1 MFPICVQKAIKV
13 LFLGAFCPIC
23 NKSETKS
30 YKSAIYLSVK
40 FLTLHRNP
48 CELEINIKNIN
59 NNFLIINPKQK
70 GMKKV
75 FTLIAGMLLVSSLT
89 FAQKKWT
96 NIVVQGDMEGDM
108 PAYTTLD
115 EMEEGGVLID
125 GQKWNSF
132 WCHEFPQN
140 QIGEEQFQGT
150 ATIVEDALVEG
161 NHCARVI
168 ARSEA
173 IADSCENKTVANG
186 SLASWDC
193 QFFIFATEPIP
204 EGKLVR
210 MTLDVRAE
218 KEGSFETQA
227 HWAPGDYNHYVMF
240 GNVNVTTAWQTV
252 VVETQVIAD
261 QVKEGDGKAF
271 QSVAFNLS
279 TNKEGNVFYFDN
291 VKLEIKDESDKP
303 DTEDFINFLR
313 KGTLTDDQVFDN
325 FSTFTGRMGST
336 NKDEKAEVIND
347 PKDGQPALTVQ
358 TIAWN
363 AEVALKDSLGN
374 DSIDTETGEIV
385 YAKYVI
391 NEVGDTILS
400 SISSDNKSFD
410 DWRTQFFVS
419 VNHKFK
425 AGEPI
430 KFKMWV
436 RAERVDGEALE
447 DPISLDTQVHT
458 TPGGYIHWSFVGSI
472 NDITEEWQEFEF
484 GYDDE
489 NPQTIP
495 SEGKGGQTIAFNCN
509 KNKDVAVN
517 IYFRFEELAF
527 NEGKVED
534 NERVLAS
541 SDAAFSVGTNQDGIG
556 EGKLDLT
563 EAMKVL
569 EIDNF
574 DSYIDNAKMKVQA
587 LDPETE
593 DIRYEDVDLT
603 AGAFVNAEG
612 FWQESEDNSIIL
624 EIDEDNTG
632 NGILAF
638 ITTNNGVTVDAKGI
652 ATKFAFEKDGWR
664 YLFNVTLLDPEAYER
679 YLGISEV
686 NVAPKANVIYDLMGR
701 QLTKTGKGLYII
713 NGKKVLMK

>member
-13 LFLGAFCPIC
+13 LLLGAFCPIC

-96 NIVVQGDMEGDM
+96 NVVVHGDMEGDM
-108 PAYTTLD
+108 PAYTAVD
-115 EMEEGGVLID
+115 QMFVDGEAVEGAA
-125 GQKWNSF
+125 WNSF

-173 IADSCENKTVANG
+173 IADSCENKTEANG

-303 DTEDFINFLR
+303 ETEDFINFLR

-374 DSIDTETGEIV
+374 DSIDQDTGEPV
-385 YAKYVI
+385 FAKYVI
-391 NEVGDTILS
+391 NEAGDTILGGS
-400 SISSDNKSFD
+400 YGSFD

-541 SDAAFSVGTNQDGIG
+541 SDAVFSVGTYQDGIG

-574 DSYIDNAKMKVQA
+574 DRYIDNAKMKVQA

-593 DIRYEDVDLT
+593 DIRFEDVDLT
-603 AGAFVNAEG
+603 AGANVNAAG
-612 FWQESEDNSIIL
+612 YWQESDANSIIL

-664 YLFNVTLLDPEAYER
+664 YLFNVTMLDPDAYER

>member
-1 MFPICVQKAIKV
+1 M
-13 LFLGAFCPIC
+13 
-23 NKSETKS
+23 
-30 YKSAIYLSVK
+30 
-40 FLTLHRNP
+40 HRNP

-261 QVKEGDGKAF
+261 QVKESDGKAF

-374 DSIDTETGEIV
+374 DSIDQDTGEIV

-541 SDAAFSVGTNQDGIG
+541 SDAVFSVGTNMDGMG

-569 EIDNF
+569 EIEDF
-574 DSYIDNAKMKVQA
+574 ASYIDNTKMKVQA

-593 DIRYEDVDLT
+593 DIRFEDVDLT
-603 AGAFVNAEG
+603 AGANVNAAG
-612 FWQESEDNSIIL
+612 YWQESDANSIIL

-664 YLFNVTLLDPEAYER
+664 YLFNVTMLDPDAYER

>member
-13 LFLGAFCPIC
+13 LLLGAFCPIC

-173 IADSCENKTVANG
+173 IADSCENKTEANG

-303 DTEDFINFLR
+303 ETEDFINFLR

-374 DSIDTETGEIV
+374 DSIDQDTGEPV
-385 YAKYVI
+385 FAKYVI
-391 NEVGDTILS
+391 NEAGDTILGGS
-400 SISSDNKSFD
+400 YGSFD

-472 NDITEEWQEFEF
+472 NDIDENWQELEF

-489 NPQTIP
+489 NPQTVP
-495 SEGKGGQTIAFNCN
+495 AEGKGGQTIAFNCN
-509 KNKDVAVN
+509 KNKDVPVN

-527 NEGKVED
+527 NEGNVTD

-541 SDAAFSVGTNQDGIG
+541 SDAIMYVGTNQDGMG
-556 EGKLDLT
+556 AGQLDLT

-574 DSYIDNAKMKVQA
+574 DSYIDNNKMKVQV
-587 LDPETE
+587 LDPET
-593 DIRYEDVDLT
+593 DDVKYEDVDLT
-603 AGAFVNAEG
+603 AGANINADG
-612 FWQESEDNSIIL
+612 YWQESDANAIIL

-638 ITTNNGVTVDAKGI
+638 NTTNNGVTLDEKGI

-664 YLFNVTLLDPEAYER
+664 YLFNVNIVDPDTYER
-679 YLGISEV
+679 YQGISEV
-686 NVAPKANVIYDLMGR
+686 NVAPKANVIFDLMGR
-701 QLTKTGKGLYII
+701 QLTKAGKGLYIM
-713 NGKKVLMK
+713 NGKKVLVK

>member
-1 MFPICVQKAIKV
+1 
-13 LFLGAFCPIC
+13 
-23 NKSETKS
+23 
-30 YKSAIYLSVK
+30 
-40 FLTLHRNP
+40 
-48 CELEINIKNIN
+48 
-59 NNFLIINPKQK
+59 
-70 GMKKV
+70 MKKA

-96 NIVVQGDMEGDM
+96 NVVVHGDMEGDM
-108 PAYTTLD
+108 PAYTAVD
-115 EMEEGGVLID
+115 QMFVDGGAVEGAA
-125 GQKWNSF
+125 WNSF

-140 QIGEEQFQGT
+140 EIGEEQFQGT

-173 IADSCENKTVANG
+173 VADSCENKTKNG
-186 SLASWDC
+186 EALASWDC

-204 EGKLVR
+204 VGKLVR

-303 DTEDFINFLR
+303 ETEDFINFLR

-374 DSIDTETGEIV
+374 DSIDQDTGEPV
-385 YAKYVI
+385 FAKYVI
-391 NEVGDTILS
+391 NEAGDTILGGS
-400 SISSDNKSFD
+400 YGSFD

-472 NDITEEWQEFEF
+472 NDITEEWQEFQF

-541 SDAAFSVGTNQDGIG
+541 SDAVFSVGTYQDGIG

-574 DSYIDNAKMKVQA
+574 DRYIDNAKMKVQA

-593 DIRYEDVDLT
+593 DIRFEDVDLT
-603 AGAFVNAEG
+603 AGANVNAAG
-612 FWQESEDNSIIL
+612 YWQESDANSIIL

-664 YLFNVTLLDPEAYER
+664 YLFNVTMLDPEAYER

>member
-1 MFPICVQKAIKV
+1 M
-13 LFLGAFCPIC
+13 
-23 NKSETKS
+23 
-30 YKSAIYLSVK
+30 
-40 FLTLHRNP
+40 HRNP

-75 FTLIAGMLLVSSLT
+75 FTLIVGMLLVSSLT

-115 EMEEGGVLID
+115 EMFVGGEAVEGAA
-125 GQKWNSF
+125 WNSF

-140 QIGEEQFQGT
+140 EIGEEQFQGT
-150 ATIVEDALVEG
+150 ATIVEDDLLEG

-173 IADSCENKTVANG
+173 IADSCENKTVPDG
-186 SLASWDC
+186 STSLASWDC

-204 EGKLVR
+204 EGKLVK
-210 MTLDVRAE
+210 MTLKVRAE
-218 KEGSFETQA
+218 KAGSFETQA
-227 HWAPGDYNHYVMF
+227 HWGPGDYNYYVMF
-240 GNVNVTTAWQTV
+240 GNVNVTTEWQTV
-252 VVETQVIAD
+252 EVETTVTAD
-261 QVKEGDGKAF
+261 QVQAGNGKAF

-279 TNKEGNVFYFDN
+279 TNTAGNVFYFDD

-303 DTEDFINFLR
+303 ETEDFINFLR
-313 KGTLTDDQVFDN
+313 KGTFTDDQVFDN
-325 FSTFTGRMGST
+325 FSTFTGRMGKT
-336 NKDEKAEVIND
+336 NADEKAVVVND

-374 DSIDTETGEIV
+374 DSIDQDTGEPV
-385 YAKYVI
+385 FAKYVI
-391 NEVGDTILS
+391 NEAGDTILGGS
-400 SISSDNKSFD
+400 YGSFD

-472 NDITEEWQEFEF
+472 NDINEEWQEFEF

-541 SDAAFSVGTNQDGIG
+541 SDAVFSVGTNQDGIG

-574 DSYIDNAKMKVQA
+574 DRYIDNAKMKVQA

-593 DIRYEDVDLT
+593 DIRFEDVDLT
-603 AGAFVNAEG
+603 AGANVNAAG
-612 FWQESEDNSIIL
+612 YWQESDANSIIL

-664 YLFNVTLLDPEAYER
+664 YLFNVTMLDPEAYER

-701 QLTKTGKGLYII
+701 QLTKTGKGLYIM

>member
-1 MFPICVQKAIKV
+1 
-13 LFLGAFCPIC
+13 
-23 NKSETKS
+23 
-30 YKSAIYLSVK
+30 
-40 FLTLHRNP
+40 
-48 CELEINIKNIN
+48 
-59 NNFLIINPKQK
+59 
-70 GMKKV
+70 MKKV

-96 NIVVQGDMEGDM
+96 NIVVQGDMEGEM
-108 PAYTTLD
+108 PAYTAVD
-115 EMEEGGVLID
+115 QMFVDGGAVEGAA
-125 GQKWNSF
+125 WNSF

-140 QIGEEQFQGT
+140 EIGEEQFQGT
-150 ATIVEDALVEG
+150 ATIVEDPLNAS

-173 IADSCENKTVANG
+173 IADSCENKTVPNG
-186 SLASWDC
+186 STSLASWDC

-261 QVKEGDGKAF
+261 QVKESEGKAF

-291 VKLEIKDESDKP
+291 VKLEIKD
-303 DTEDFINFLR
+303 DTTGPELDTFINFLR
-313 KGTLTDDQVFDN
+313 KGTLSDDQVFDN
-325 FSTFTGRMGST
+325 FSTFTARQGKTS
-336 NKDEKAEVIND
+336 KDEKAEVTND
-347 PKDGQPALTVQ
+347 PKDGLPVMCVQ
-358 TIAWN
+358 TVAWN
-363 AEVALKDSLGN
+363 TYVALKDSLGK
-374 DSIDTETGEIV
+374 DSLDADSNLVYNKYLIV
-385 YAKYVI
+385 D
-391 NEVGDTILS
+391 GDTILS
-400 SISSDNKSFD
+400 SVEKDNKAFN
-410 DWRTQFFVS
+410 DWQTQFFVS

-425 AGEPI
+425 ASE
-430 KFKMWV
+430 KFRFKMAV
-436 RAERVDGEALE
+436 RAERVDGQALE
-447 DPISLDTQVHT
+447 EPISLDTQVHT

-472 NDITEEWQEFEF
+472 NDIDENWQELEF

-489 NPQTIP
+489 NPQTVP
-495 SEGKGGQTIAFNCN
+495 AEGKGGQTIAFNCN
-509 KNKDVAVN
+509 KNKEVPVN

-527 NEGKVED
+527 NEGNVTD

-541 SDAAFSVGTNQDGIG
+541 SDAVFSVGTNMDGMG

-569 EIDNF
+569 EIEDF
-574 DSYIDNAKMKVQA
+574 ASYIDNTKMKVQA

-593 DIRYEDVDLT
+593 DINFVDVDLT
-603 AGAFVNAEG
+603 AGAFINAEG
-612 FWQESEDNSIIL
+612 YWQES
-624 EIDEDNTG
+624 DENCISLDLDDGGTG

-638 ITTNNGVTVDAKGI
+638 TTTNYGVTVDAKGI

-701 QLTKTGKGLYII
+701 QLTKTGKGLYIV

>member
-1 MFPICVQKAIKV
+1 MFSICVQKAIKV
-13 LFLGAFCPIC
+13 LLLGAFCPIC

-48 CELEINIKNIN
+48 RELEINIKNIN

-70 GMKKV
+70 GMKKA

-96 NIVVQGDMEGDM
+96 NIVVQGDMEGEM
-108 PAYTTLD
+108 PAYTTID
-115 EMEEGGVLID
+115 EMFVD
-125 GQKWNSF
+125 GQAVEGATWNSF

-140 QIGEEQFQGT
+140 EIGEEQFQGT
-150 ATIVEDALVEG
+150 ATIVEDPLNAS

-173 IADSCENKTVANG
+173 IADSCENKVAADG
-186 SLASWDC
+186 KLASWDC

-204 EGKLVR
+204 EGKLVK
-210 MTLDVRAE
+210 MTLSVRAE
-218 KEGSFETQA
+218 KAGSFETQA
-227 HWAPGDYNHYVMF
+227 HWGPGDYNHWQMF
-240 GNVNVTTAWQTV
+240 GNVNVTTEWQTIE
-252 VVETQVIAD
+252 VETQVVAD
-261 QVKEGDGKAF
+261 QVKAGDGKAF

-279 TNKEGNVFYFDN
+279 TNTAGNVFYFDD

-303 DTEDFINFLR
+303 ETEDFINFLR

-325 FSTFTGRMGST
+325 FSTFTGRMGKT
-336 NKDEKAEVIND
+336 NADEKAVVVND

-374 DSIDTETGEIV
+374 DSIDQDTGEPV
-385 YAKYVI
+385 FAKYVI
-391 NEVGDTILS
+391 NEAGDTILGGS
-400 SISSDNKSFD
+400 YGSFD

-430 KFKMWV
+430 KFKMAV

-472 NDITEEWQEFEF
+472 NDINEEWQEFEF

-541 SDAAFSVGTNQDGIG
+541 SDAVFSVGTNQDGIG

-593 DIRYEDVDLT
+593 DVKYEDVDLT
-603 AGAFVNAEG
+603 AGAFVNAAG
-612 FWQESEDNSIIL
+612 YWQESDANSIIL

-664 YLFNVTLLDPEAYER
+664 YLFNVTMLDPDAYER

>member
-1 MFPICVQKAIKV
+1 MFLICVQKAIKV
-13 LFLGAFCPIC
+13 LLLGAFCPIC

-30 YKSAIYLSVK
+30 YKSAIYFSVK
-40 FLTLHRNP
+40 FLPLHRNP

-115 EMEEGGVLID
+115 EMFVGGEAVEGAA
-125 GQKWNSF
+125 WNSF

-140 QIGEEQFQGT
+140 EIGEEQFQGT
-150 ATIVEDALVEG
+150 ATIVEDPLNAS

-261 QVKEGDGKAF
+261 QVKESDGKAF

-291 VKLEIKDESDKP
+291 VKLEIKD
-303 DTEDFINFLR
+303 DTTGPELDTFINFLR
-313 KGTLTDDQVFDN
+313 KGTLSDDQVFDN
-325 FSTFTGRMGST
+325 FSTFTARQGKTS
-336 NKDEKAEVIND
+336 KDEKAEVTND
-347 PKDGQPALTVQ
+347 PKDGLPAMCVQ
-358 TIAWN
+358 TVAWN
-363 AEVALKDSLGN
+363 TYVALKDSLGK
-374 DSIDTETGEIV
+374 DSLDADSNLVYNKYLIV
-385 YAKYVI
+385 D
-391 NEVGDTILS
+391 GDTILS
-400 SISSDNKSFD
+400 SVEKDNKAFN
-410 DWRTQFFVS
+410 DWQTQFFVS

-425 AGEPI
+425 ASE
-430 KFKMWV
+430 KFRFKMAV

-472 NDITEEWQEFEF
+472 NDINEEWQELEF

-489 NPQTIP
+489 NPQTVP
-495 SEGKGGQTIAFNCN
+495 AEGKGGQTIAFNCN
-509 KNKDVAVN
+509 KNKEVPVN

-527 NEGKVED
+527 NEGNVTD

-541 SDAAFSVGTNQDGIG
+541 SDAVFSVGTNMDGMG

-569 EIDNF
+569 EIEDF
-574 DSYIDNAKMKVQA
+574 ASYIDNTKMKVQA

-593 DIRYEDVDLT
+593 DINFVDVDLT
-603 AGAFVNAEG
+603 AGAFINAEG
-612 FWQESEDNSIIL
+612 YWQES
-624 EIDEDNTG
+624 DENCISLDLDDGGTG

-638 ITTNNGVTVDAKGI
+638 TTTNYGVTVDAKGI

-664 YLFNVTLLDPEAYER
+664 YLFNVTLLDPDAYEK

>member
-1 MFPICVQKAIKV
+1 
-13 LFLGAFCPIC
+13 
-23 NKSETKS
+23 
-30 YKSAIYLSVK
+30 
-40 FLTLHRNP
+40 
-48 CELEINIKNIN
+48 
-59 NNFLIINPKQK
+59 
-70 GMKKV
+70 MKKV

-218 KEGSFETQA
+218 KDGSFETQA

-374 DSIDTETGEIV
+374 DSIDQDTGEIV

-541 SDAAFSVGTNQDGIG
+541 SDAVFSVGTNMDGMG

-569 EIDNF
+569 EIEDF
-574 DSYIDNAKMKVQA
+574 ASYIDNTKMKVQA

-593 DIRYEDVDLT
+593 DINFVDVDLT
-603 AGAFVNAEG
+603 AGAFINAEG
-612 FWQESEDNSIIL
+612 YWQES
-624 EIDEDNTG
+624 DENCISLDLDDGGTG

-638 ITTNNGVTVDAKGI
+638 TTTNYGVTVDAKGI

-701 QLTKTGKGLYII
+701 QLTKTGKGLYIV

>member
-13 LFLGAFCPIC
+13 LLLGAFCPIC
-23 NKSETKS
+23 NKSETNS
-30 YKSAIYLSVK
+30 YKLAIYLSVK
-40 FLTLHRNP
+40 CLSLHRNP

-96 NIVVQGDMEGDM
+96 NVVVHGDMEGEL
-108 PAYTTLD
+108 PAYTAVD
-115 EMEEGGVLID
+115 EMFVGGEAVEGAA
-125 GQKWNSF
+125 WNSF

-140 QIGEEQFQGT
+140 EIGEEQFQGT
-150 ATIVEDALVEG
+150 ATIVEDPLNAS

-173 IADSCENKTVANG
+173 VADSCENKTKNG
-186 SLASWDC
+186 EALASWDC

-204 EGKLVR
+204 VGKLVR

-261 QVKEGDGKAF
+261 QVKESDGKAF

-303 DTEDFINFLR
+303 ETEDFINFLR

-374 DSIDTETGEIV
+374 DSIDQDTGEPV
-385 YAKYVI
+385 FAKYVI
-391 NEVGDTILS
+391 NEAGDTILGGS
-400 SISSDNKSFD
+400 YGSFD

-458 TPGGYIHWSFVGSI
+458 TPGGYIHYSFVGSI
-472 NDITEEWQEFEF
+472 NDINEEWQEFEF

-541 SDAAFSVGTNQDGIG
+541 SDAVFSVGTNQDGMG

-569 EIDNF
+569 EIEDF
-574 DSYIDNAKMKVQA
+574 ASYIDNTKMKVQA

-593 DIRYEDVDLT
+593 DINFVDVDLT
-603 AGAFVNAEG
+603 AGAFINAEG
-612 FWQESEDNSIIL
+612 YWQES
-624 EIDEDNTG
+624 DENCISLDLDDGGTG

-638 ITTNNGVTVDAKGI
+638 ITTNYGVTVDAKGI

-664 YLFNVTLLDPEAYER
+664 YLFNVTLLDPDAYER
-679 YLGISEV
+679 YQGISEV

-701 QLTKTGKGLYII
+701 QLTKTGKGLYIV

>member
-374 DSIDTETGEIV
+374 DSIDQDTGEIV